1 VWARKP
7 WRLQPWRA
15 RWMEKS
21 LDMENTNFFSRF
33 GTHRPQHHSLPCMTL
48 HNWPW
53 KSLDSGGGCDHRQLK
68 VLQQPQPRTSNDK
81 WGAASVRSFIHITAS
96 MCQCGRWLVWCG
108 IWRLRTHTH
117 CLPTTCFAFAH
128 FCPSLSQRHI
138 QSILVSVAHAH
149 HHAVC
154 VAAVAPSLCSS
165 SQLLARCHHEF
176 ALPAHLDLELL

>member
-48 HNWPW
+48 HTWPW

-108 IWRLRTHTH
+108 IWRLRTHTR

-138 QSILVSVAHAH
+138 QSFSCLSDMPTIM
-149 HHAVC
+149 
-154 VAAVAPSLCSS
+154 LCA
-165 SQLLARCHHEF
+165 LRLWHPVY
-176 ALPAHLDLELL
+176 ALPHSFSHAAIMNLPCPRTWI